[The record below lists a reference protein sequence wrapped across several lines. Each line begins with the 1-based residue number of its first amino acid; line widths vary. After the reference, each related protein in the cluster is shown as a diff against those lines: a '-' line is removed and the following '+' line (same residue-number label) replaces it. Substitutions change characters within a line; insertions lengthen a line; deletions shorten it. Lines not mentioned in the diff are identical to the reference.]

1 MLELIGFIIV
11 ILLLRFVFRTTKFFI
26 KMAIIIYVL
35 FMVFKYWDYLQN
47 TIWSQNG

>member
-26 KMAIIIYVL
+26 KMAIIIYIL
-35 FMVFKYWDYLQN
+35 FMALIY
-47 TIWSQNG
+47 

>member
-11 ILLLRFVFRTTKFFI
+11 ILLLRFIFRTTKFFI

-35 FMVFKYWDYLQN
+35 FMVFKYWE
-47 TIWSQNG
+47 TFMPK